1 MRKKKTEL
9 AIVNRGF
16 WPQSQVIGEA
26 LLQLAE
32 ACAIEHRVTVITQS
46 QDGRL
51 RRRLDEAGRG
61 EGVRVMDC
69 RSRSD
74 SSTGLIKRSLD
85 ALLFMAWTFISLVR
99 CRPAKVYVSTNP
111 PVVVPFIVMLYCK
124 LFGARYYYHLQDIH
138 PEAAHIVVRL
148 NPLLSRV
155 LTWMDCLTM
164 RHAERLITLSEDMRR
179 CIVERSGTQA
189 EVELLDNP
197 AFPVEEGEGYRRDGD
212 VVFCGNAGRL
222 QRIPLLLD
230 AIGEY
235 LEQGGRL
242 HFTFAGAGL
251 HAPQIAALASEH
263 ESVTYHGRIPAPEA
277 AALVNRH
284 RWALLPIDDKVT
296 RYAFPSKSSAYVL
309 AGCQILAICGR
320 ETSVARW
327 VEQHGVGLAAEPD
340 KQSIIASFGQME
352 ADASADHQQAA
363 VGTEPSALR
372 EKLSFG
378 YFTSRLCS
386 IMGLELADSSL
397 CARHSHPALEGS
409 GSSETADL
417 VKPRQQG

>member
-197 AFPVEEGEGYRRDGD
+197 AFPVEEGEDFRRDSD

-222 QRIPLLLD
+222 QRIPLLLE
-230 AIGEY
+230 AIGDY

-242 HFTFAGAGL
+242 RFTFAGAGL
-251 HAPQIAALASEH
+251 HAPQIATLSKEH
-263 ESVTYHGRIPAPEA
+263 ESVTYHGLIPAPEA

-284 RWALLPIDDKVT
+284 RWALLPIDDEVT
-296 RYAFPSKSSAYVL
+296 RFAFPSKSSAYVL

-340 KQSIIASFGQME
+340 KQSIIDNFRQME
-352 ADASADHQQAA
+352 TDAPADDQQAVA
-363 VGTEPSALR
+363 GTESSALR

-378 YFTSRLCS
+378 YFTNRLCS
-386 IMGLELADSSL
+386 IMGMAPS
-397 CARHSHPALEGS
+397 ARSHAACSQSTFSRGA
-409 GSSETADL
+409 SE
-417 VKPRQQG
+417 